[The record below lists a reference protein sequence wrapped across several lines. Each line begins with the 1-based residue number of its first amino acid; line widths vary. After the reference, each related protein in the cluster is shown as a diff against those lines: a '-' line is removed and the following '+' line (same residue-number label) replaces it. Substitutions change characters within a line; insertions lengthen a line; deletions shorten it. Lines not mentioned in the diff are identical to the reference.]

1 MMTLPNKLGSQE
13 PGPGPRALATANKKG
28 LTNSNSYGIIII
40 EIKKGVVFMTTT
52 LCAVGMAV
60 GVMIGI
66 PYLLIA
72 ADENYSQ
79 RDCIK
84 SMIVAFICIIIGG
97 FSLFFALRDSVGAKT
112 ECTEMNGTVIAVESE
127 RRVISVK
134 PVHYN
139 TDYHITVVFEDGH
152 AEMFKEDSN
161 DYKVGDNVKYV
172 HEITYGSHTGEV
184 IKEIEKLE
192 KN

>member
-1 MMTLPNKLGSQE
+1 MMT
-13 PGPGPRALATANKKG
+13 
-28 LTNSNSYGIIII
+28 
-40 EIKKGVVFMTTT
+40 T
-52 LCAVGMAV
+52 LYAVGLAV
-60 GVMIGI
+60 GVIIGI
-66 PYLLIA
+66 PYLLMA
-72 ADENYSQ
+72 ADETNYSQ
-79 RDCIK
+79 RDRIK

-97 FSLFFALRDSVGAKT
+97 FSLFFALRDSVGAET
-112 ECTEMNGTVIAVESE
+112 EHTEMCGTVIAVESE

-134 PVHYN
+134 PVHYS

-152 AEMFKEDSN
+152 AEMFKEDSDN
-161 DYKVGDNVKYV
+161 YKVGDNVKYV